1 MPRGKGKSVD
11 FDLQD
16 DELPFLGSQDSNGSN
31 GSEDNAF
38 QLAFAEQYI
47 ATREK
52 KKKEQQRKFLA
63 GAKKLVSKEIKS
75 SAEVITETAR
85 SVDELFQA
93 FTINYATE
101 EDCIRVLWLAIV
113 EEERKL
119 QNLSKRFHSAVIKE
133 GEECEAEQIKGMGKA
148 QEAVLVRIFVLVYS
162 SSNLSATRID
172 SQKSSERVAAGLK
185 GTLKNPNV
193 SEEAKDRATE
203 RLKDIGVEDREPVK
217 VAPKTKVNETIGGSR
232 QSEEDDTEFKPSNVL
247 GTDPEDDEYEFK
259 PVTADE
265 RDEELE

>member
-75 SAEVITETAR
+75 SAEVITEAAR
-85 SVDELFQA
+85 SVREELFQA

-101 EDCIRVLWLAIV
+101 EDCIRNLWLAIV

-148 QEAVLVRIFVLVYS
+148 QEAVL
-162 SSNLSATRID
+162 D

-193 SEEAKDRATE
+193 SEEAKERATE
-203 RLKDIGVEDREPVK
+203 RLNDMGVEDREPVK
-217 VAPKTKVNETIGGSR
+217 VAPKTKVNETVGGSR
-232 QSEEDDTEFKPSNVL
+232 QSEEDHTEFKPSNVL